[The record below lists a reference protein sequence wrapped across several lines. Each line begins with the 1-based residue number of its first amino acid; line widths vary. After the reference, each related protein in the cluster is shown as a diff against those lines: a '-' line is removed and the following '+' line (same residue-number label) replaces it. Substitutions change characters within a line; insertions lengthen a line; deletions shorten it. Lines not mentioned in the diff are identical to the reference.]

1 MLYLDYF
8 QELQKTLHEQGNG
21 QPQLI
26 LDLSKL
32 EQNIDWLQHKMPT
45 HLKPRLVVK
54 SLANSILLKRIAKAF
69 KTQAF
74 MVFHLPHA
82 VHILQAYTQADI
94 LMGKPV
100 PLQCLKSFTEDQ
112 AEHLPK
118 VQ

>member
-69 KTQAF
+69 NTQSLWCSIF
-74 MVFHLPHA
+74 RMRS
-82 VHILQAYTQADI
+82 ISC
-94 LMGKPV
+94 KPIRR
-100 PLQCLKSFTEDQ
+100 QIF
-112 AEHLPK
+112 
-118 VQ
+118 

>member
-54 SLANSILLKRIAKAF
+54 IISQFNIAK
-69 KTQAF
+69 TN
-74 MVFHLPHA
+74 
-82 VHILQAYTQADI
+82 
-94 LMGKPV
+94 
-100 PLQCLKSFTEDQ
+100 C
-112 AEHLPK
+112 
-118 VQ
+118 